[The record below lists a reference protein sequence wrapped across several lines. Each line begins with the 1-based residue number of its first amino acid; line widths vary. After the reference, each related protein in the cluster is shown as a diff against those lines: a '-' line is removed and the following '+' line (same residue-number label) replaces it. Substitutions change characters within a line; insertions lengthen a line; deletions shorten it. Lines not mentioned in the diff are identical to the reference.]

1 MSPPYAALPAPVSAL
16 STDDMLMGEI
26 LMSLKNRG
34 ADDAAPVRSGDVGAP
49 PSPTSPSSSGATYR
63 TKVGLTVQ
71 VGPPYPLPA
80 SAPSPFPSSSA
91 FDLASL
97 SAVSPMA
104 SSAFSSAADRPTASP
119 TGRALTP
126 SASSKRYAPVVQLE
140 DLRRCFNMP
149 IAAVA
154 RKFGICA
161 TLLKKIC
168 RRHGIQRWP
177 HRQIRSLQKSIDMLR
192 ESLAVAKGSNREYIG
207 KKIAAFEL
215 TLECIMQDP
224 NTAARGI
231 AAGRLAS
238 PAVLGGGGGGSSA
251 PPAGAR
257 RRASTTALL
266 SPTLSAMGARPAP
279 EGGLSDDEEL
289 RGSRLAKRRSSMS
302 LEAILC

>member
-1 MSPPYAALPAPVSAL
+1 MSPPAATLPGMAPL
-16 STDDMLMGEI
+16 SVDDVLMGEI
-26 LMSLKNRG
+26 LMSLKR
-34 ADDAAPVRSGDVGAP
+34 DSAALRRARPELSVRVPAP
-49 PSPTSPSSSGATYR
+49 P
-63 TKVGLTVQ
+63 
-71 VGPPYPLPA
+71 PA
-80 SAPSPFPSSSA
+80 AA
-91 FDLASL
+91 FDLAAFC
-97 SAVSPMA
+97 AVSPLAAAASTSAASPAGSA
-104 SSAFSSAADRPTASP
+104 SSPPPTAARAAAGGRVSP
-119 TGRALTP
+119 TGRALAP
-126 SASSKRYAPVVQLE
+126 SAKRYAPVVQLE

-231 AAGRLAS
+231 AAGRLATPS
-238 PAVLGGGGGGSSA
+238 PVPAAANATG
-251 PPAGAR
+251 PPAATDPAKR
-257 RRASTTALL
+257 RRASTTALT
-266 SPTLSAMGARPAP
+266 SPTLAAFAPALAAANGAV
-279 EGGLSDDEEL
+279 SDDEEL
-289 RGSRLAKRRSSMS
+289 RPSRLAQRRSSMS
-302 LEAILC
+302 LESILC